1 MLAQSEDINPIAAGV
16 PLGPFLVQEDGS
28 VALRRPKCP
37 PNFSFTWRDRRFAV
51 CIHEDRMVLGGPV
64 GRLPSTASGG
74 NQRERASALLRAISR
89 ALPEGWRMQLLPDHR
104 IRIEAVYAMHMP
116 TTASALMT
124 PVVRLLLRAAPL
136 MDLLGECGLA

>member
-1 MLAQSEDINPIAAGV
+1 MTAIGV
-16 PLGPFLVQEDGS
+16 PLGPFQVLENGS
-28 VALRRPKCP
+28 LALRLPNTP

-51 CIHEDRMVLGGPV
+51 CIHQDRMLLGGPV

-74 NQRERASALLRAISR
+74 NQRERATALLRALSR
-89 ALPEGWRMQLLPDHR
+89 ILPQGWRLELLPYHR
-104 IRIEAVYAMHMP
+104 IRIEAEQEMHMP

-124 PVVRLLLRAAPL
+124 PVVSLLLRAAPL